1 MVITSIT
8 EVNKQRS
15 RISLETEES
24 YVLYKGE
31 IRMLKLKEGQE
42 LSEEDYDK
50 IMRGILPKRCKMRAM
65 NLLKE
70 RRYTSYGLKK
80 KLLDGGYPEEICD
93 EAIRYVSSYG
103 YVNDFA
109 YAMDY
114 IKEQEESRSIRE
126 IKQKLMSKGIQNV
139 IIDQALKELGKEREE
154 YNEESQKEIEERLII
169 KTLEKRNFSV
179 DSSYE
184 DKQKLLAYF
193 YRRGF
198 DIDSVK
204 KAMDRFS
211 QD

>member
-24 YVLYKGE
+24 FVLYKGE

>member
-24 YVLYKGE
+24 FVLYKGE

-42 LSEEDYDK
+42 LSEADYDK

>member
-1 MVITSIT
+1 MIITSIT

-24 YVLYKGE
+24 FVLYKGE
-31 IRMLKLKEGQE
+31 IRMLKLKEGQD

-50 IMRGILPKRCKMRAM
+50 IMRGVLPKRCKMRAM

-80 KLLDGGYPEEICD
+80 KLLDGGYPEEVCD

-103 YVNDFA
+103 YVNDFS

-114 IKEQEESRSIRE
+114 IKEQQESRSIRE
-126 IKQKLMSKGIQNV
+126 IKQKLMTKGIQSV
-139 IIDQALKELGKEREE
+139 IIEQAMKELGEERET
-154 YNEESQKEIEERLII
+154 YNEESQKEIEENLIM
-169 KTLEKRNFSV
+169 KTLKKRNFSK
-179 DSSYE
+179 DTSYE

-198 DIDSVK
+198 DIDSVRRT
-204 KAMDRFS
+204 MDRFTE
-211 QD
+211 D